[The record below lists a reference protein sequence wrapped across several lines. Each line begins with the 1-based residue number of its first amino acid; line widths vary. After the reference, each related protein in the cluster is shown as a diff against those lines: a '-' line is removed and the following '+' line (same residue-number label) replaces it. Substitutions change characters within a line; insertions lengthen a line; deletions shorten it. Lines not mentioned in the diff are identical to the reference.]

1 MSLPQPDVGGI
12 LNRRVT
18 CRAEILCL
26 VCLMS
31 ACGGVGR
38 NLGGGEEGGAITESK
53 QGDCQHCRWCL
64 NKLFILAFSLCFL
77 CYFII
82 ESG

>member
-18 CRAEILCL
+18 CRVEILCL

-38 NLGGGEEGGAITESK
+38 NWGGGEEEGGY
-53 QGDCQHCRWCL
+53 
-64 NKLFILAFSLCFL
+64 N
-77 CYFII
+77 
-82 ESG
+82 